1 MLQVLI
7 FLIKKE
13 ESASLEIMTMTAIS
27 VIAELGLKQKEN
39 MLTATRVE
47 RRQCSGQIMETS
59 TLNSWVISCCSDKK
73 NEKRPEKTANVNN
86 LIFIFL

>member
-7 FLIKKE
+7 FLIQKE

-27 VIAELGLKQKEN
+27 AIPELGLEQKEN

-47 RRQCSGQIMETS
+47 IKGG
-59 TLNSWVISCCSDKK
+59 
-73 NEKRPEKTANVNN
+73 NVQAR
-86 LIFIFL
+86 